1 MFGNPRACLIALLV
15 GSLILFGVSSGVA
28 EEKTISFT
36 KDINVLPINSDGGTK
51 ITVSLQVDKA
61 RLNPGDTVQVFFEA
75 DRDCYLTLIDV
86 GTSRKITRLW
96 PNQFSGAD
104 NLVRAKQRYSFP
116 AATDRFQFRV
126 SGPEGVERIV
136 AYATSEKNKILKEE
150 DFSEYQGG
158 FKSYSGS
165 LKDLVV
171 EASRQTDQFGRNVQ
185 WGTAETRFVIGRGTA
200 GGSVRSSN
208 IYVLSVGAAT
218 GALRYCDDDARKF
231 AQAIS
236 DKLRVPQENTRIIVG
251 PQSSKTGFSEGVRWL
266 AQKTQPDDLVFVY
279 FSGHGTLVRDQPP
292 ARHQD
297 GLSSAFVCYHQ
308 QQNLRPDSPELQQ
321 ILLLGHDFGGI
332 LKGVPARRKLVVV
345 DSCHS
350 GEITKDVTGNLVSKY
365 LPLLSSSQLKEIQIV
380 AAQAAPAG
388 SPIAQPDSDITR
400 TKESLLAAC
409 LKKESSFEDR
419 SKKSGLFTYWLLQ
432 AIQSGTPDLQT
443 AFDRAREKVLEDTGT
458 AGLRQTPQVTD
469 EYGLAKDIK
478 F

>member
-1 MFGNPRACLIALLV
+1 MFRNSKASFVVLLAWA
-15 GSLILFGVSSGVA
+15 LILFGVSLGVA
-28 EEKTISFT
+28 DEKTISFT
-36 KDINVLPINSDGGTK
+36 KDINVLPTNTDGGTK
-51 ITVSLQVDKA
+51 ITVSVQVDKM
-61 RLNPGDTVQVFFEA
+61 RVNPGDTVQVFFEA
-75 DRDCYLTLIDV
+75 DQDCYLTLIDV

-104 NLVRAKQRYSFP
+104 NLVKAKQRYSFP

-150 DFSEYQGG
+150 DFSDYQGG
-158 FKSYSGS
+158 FKSYSGN

-171 EASRQTDQFGRNVQ
+171 EASKRTDQFGRNVR
-185 WGTAETRFVIGRGTA
+185 WGTSETRFVIGRGTA
-200 GGSVRSSN
+200 GGSVKSSN

-231 AQAIS
+231 AQAIG
-236 DKLRVPQENTRIIVG
+236 DKLRVPPENTRIVVG
-251 PQSSKTGFSEGVRWL
+251 PQSSKTGFADGVRWL
-266 AQKTQPDDLVFVY
+266 VQKTQPEDLAFVY

-292 ARHQD
+292 ARHPD

-308 QQNLRPDSPELQQ
+308 QQTLRPDSPELKQ
-321 ILLLGHDFGGI
+321 ILMLGHDFGSI
-332 LKGVPARRKLVVV
+332 LKEVPARRKLVVV

-365 LPLLSSSQLKEIQIV
+365 LPLLSDSQMKEIQIV

-388 SPIAQPDSDITR
+388 SPVSQPDSDLTKA
-400 TKESLLAAC
+400 KESLLAAC
-409 LKKESSFEDR
+409 LKREQSFEDR
-419 SKKSGLFTYWLLQ
+419 SKQSGLFTYWLLQ
-432 AIQSGTPDLQT
+432 AMQSGTPDLQT
-443 AFDRAREKVLEDTGT
+443 AFDKAREKVLEDTGT